1 MECNLQRLE
10 RKKKLFSWAKGRQ
23 SDVFETEEFWA
34 REMRSVINMVLKN
47 YLGGRPGSQF
57 CLLSTV

>member
-23 SDVFETEEFWA
+23 SDLFET
-34 REMRSVINMVLKN
+34 RI
-47 YLGGRPGSQF
+47 LGEGNEK
-57 CLLSTV
+57 CD